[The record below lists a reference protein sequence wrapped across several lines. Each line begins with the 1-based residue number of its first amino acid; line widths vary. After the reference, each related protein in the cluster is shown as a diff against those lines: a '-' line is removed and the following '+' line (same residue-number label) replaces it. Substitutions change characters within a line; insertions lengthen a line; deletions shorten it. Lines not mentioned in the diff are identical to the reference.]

1 MWKKNTT
8 YISEFILLGFPT
20 SLWLQV
26 LLFLLFL
33 ITYLFV
39 LLENLVII
47 ITVWVTGFLHKPMY
61 YFLGTLSF
69 LETWYISVT
78 VPKMLAGFLLCPNT
92 ISFLGCMTQLYF
104 FISLAC
110 TECVL
115 LAAMAYDRFV
125 AIRWPLRYPVLMTTG
140 FCVQLIMSSWVIGFT
155 ISMVKV
161 YFISQVAFCGNN
173 ILNHFFC
180 DVSPILN
187 LACVDFSMTEM
198 VDFVLAIVILVFPL
212 SATVISYVFILST
225 ILHIPSANGQRKAFS
240 TCASHLIVVVIF
252 YTAVIFMYVRPRAIA
267 SFNSNK
273 LISAIYTVFTPML
286 NPIIYC
292 LRNKEVKDAI
302 RKTMANGAEWHEAC
316 YEGKGGSG
324 GGSYWSGAPDT
335 NQQTQIMLCVVFH
348 IYLMTVFVNLL
359 ITVLMHHDSQFHAP
373 YDFFP
378 SSWRYRE
385 FPPSSV
391 AYDHYVNVCKPLHY
405 STLMS
410 QRVFLQLVI
419 RS

>member
-1 MWKKNTT
+1 MWKKNIT

-20 SLWLQV
+20 SLWLQI

-47 ITVWVTGFLHKPMY
+47 ITVWVTGSLHKPMY
-61 YFLGTLSF
+61 YFLGTMSF

-92 ISFLGCMTQLYF
+92 ISFLGCMTQLYL
-104 FISLAC
+104 FISLAS

-140 FCVQLIMSSWVIGFT
+140 FCVQLIMSSWVSGFT

-187 LACVDFSMTEM
+187 LACVDFSMAEM

-212 SATVISYVFILST
+212 SATVISYAFIVST
-225 ILHIPSANGQRKAFS
+225 ILHVPSANGQRKAFS
-240 TCASHLIVVVIF
+240 TCASHLTVVVIF

-302 RKTMANGAEWHEAC
+302 RKTMANMVKAF
-316 YEGKGGSG
+316 S
-324 GGSYWSGAPDT
+324 
-335 NQQTQIMLCVVFH
+335 
-348 IYLMTVFVNLL
+348 
-359 ITVLMHHDSQFHAP
+359 
-373 YDFFP
+373 
-378 SSWRYRE
+378 
-385 FPPSSV
+385 
-391 AYDHYVNVCKPLHY
+391 
-405 STLMS
+405 
-410 QRVFLQLVI
+410 
-419 RS
+419 

>member
-8 YISEFILLGFPT
+8 YINEFILLGFPT

-39 LLENLVII
+39 LLENSVII
-47 ITVWVTGFLHKPMY
+47 ITVWVTGSLHKPMY

-104 FISLAC
+104 FISLAS

-140 FCVQLIMSSWVIGFT
+140 FCVRLIMSSWVSGFT

-173 ILNHFFC
+173 TLNHFFC

-187 LACVDFSMTEM
+187 LACVNFSMAEM

-225 ILHIPSANGQRKAFS
+225 ILHIPSANGQQKAFS
-240 TCASHLIVVVIF
+240 TCASHLAVVIIF
-252 YTAVIFMYVRPRAIA
+252 YTAVIFIYVRPRAIA

-302 RKTMANGAEWHEAC
+302 RKTMANGQ
-316 YEGKGGSG
+316 GLFSRD
-324 GGSYWSGAPDT
+324 S
-335 NQQTQIMLCVVFH
+335 LC
-348 IYLMTVFVNLL
+348 
-359 ITVLMHHDSQFHAP
+359 
-373 YDFFP
+373 
-378 SSWRYRE
+378 
-385 FPPSSV
+385 
-391 AYDHYVNVCKPLHY
+391 
-405 STLMS
+405 
-410 QRVFLQLVI
+410 
-419 RS
+419 